1 MLPRDGFRFAF
12 FSDEG
17 SPRKPPHIHVS
28 MGDRE
33 AKIWLEHDIA
43 VAENYGFMARE
54 LNRLLRVV
62 REGRTGFLKAW
73 HKSFR

>member
-1 MLPRDGFRFAF
+1 
-12 FSDEG
+12 
-17 SPRKPPHIHVS
+17 